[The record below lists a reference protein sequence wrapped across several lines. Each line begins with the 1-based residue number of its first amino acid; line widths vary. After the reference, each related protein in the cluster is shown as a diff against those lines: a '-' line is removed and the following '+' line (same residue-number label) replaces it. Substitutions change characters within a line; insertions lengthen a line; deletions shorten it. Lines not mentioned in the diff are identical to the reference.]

1 MVTHILHKNRL
12 LKRVIKEKIEDRI
25 DVMEGR
31 GRRRKRLFYDFKEM
45 SGYWKLKEVA
55 LVRTLWRI
63 ALVETMDLS

>member
-1 MVTHILHKNRL
+1 
-12 LKRVIKEKIEDRI
+12 
-25 DVMEGR
+25 MEGR